1 MKVDVPDPMPPRY
14 IISKQIAFIN
24 DFNTMISRDYVP
36 MTEDKV
42 TQILPMLKEYAKEN
56 NLTDQQVEEYTMPVS
71 RESVADILD
80 IDTAEEILQMEKVHE
95 ELSDTKDQITE
106 ERAPE
111 VAKMPFVRSY
121 HEPALKHIVRLAV
134 KNNYAGISWATGAQQ
149 ISLYNDAIRKNVSKI
164 DYTWEPKSP
173 RQVFIQVYEKS
184 EKFDEDAV
192 IQPLEIGNIPLRG
205 VVNNKASRI
214 HGKTLDNL
222 LGKKVADEIRE
233 KVEQRKSNDT
243 EINESIS
250 GDDLSVG
257 GQVHK
262 LLYDIATPS
271 FLNKYTKRFNGKVG
285 REQVSFSP
293 TNEKVFTEVE
303 HLETSLKNLEIL
315 SKNSK
320 KHLDKYGDYINSI
333 INKSYKDEDGAISSQ
348 DMESMRDSLL
358 NRDIKNVFDK
368 YEGILTSLKNY
379 QNKLKQDPQNLD
391 LQFLVDS
398 AYSMRDYLHQHQKV
412 FKELI
417 PIGLTEPKVYRTS
430 ERHIDL
436 RRRHNIHK
444 YLNEA
449 NNEIFK
455 KQHDG
460 FNKLPHSP
468 EFDQFL
474 AGAITNLA
482 LSQGQE
488 QAQDRVNVRQKLVE
502 ANKAVANAAG
512 ESGTVFGERIPI
524 RGTGG
529 SPYTVS
535 MFFNHVPFP
544 HPRRGWLTKEE
555 KAAFDA
561 IESTG
566 DGVRAVDMLLM
577 EMDNLNPQNTF
588 QAGLDL
594 LTDYDSFYE
603 AEING
608 TKNELLSYDS
618 NLPLSPKYLKEQPYL
633 KVTPEMEDSNLGDQA
648 PLFALDPVEGK
659 KLAAVKGKGEFAKA
673 LDRAPSGAILSAYD
687 HIPATEENEERLYAL
702 ADKVEQVLQPVD
714 DDNLIT
720 NNFKTQLASQVAKL
734 IKDKQP
740 KQIVEDLINERQR
753 LENYEGHPDLLAQV
767 QDREYEQAIMGR
779 PEPVKKTKRQE
790 NFINLYNKHKN
801 NPSSAYYK
809 AAEKALKKDFGEN
822 WKDIAEGV
830 MPQAGDTRYALDPKN
845 IDRDYEA
852 KKAQMD
858 NATAELLKTGK
869 KVKQAEK
876 EEKSK
881 KRQQNIDELKRARRR
896 FFQGKYDYLDF
907 MSGLYDGSG
916 KAGDT
921 LRRAEYNVA
930 KVKAAVNEY
939 SERLSREIKSRLG
952 VPFWRIIKKGK
963 RLKEFSAE
971 LHTTAARLNVE
982 SFNPDADITENQFT
996 FRGFD
1001 VRMGF
1006 MPEYEA
1012 KARGIAKGSYITE
1025 DYEGNT
1031 HTLRLG
1037 DYVPEMEGYLLVQ
1050 HYTAEDQQRLY
1061 NDFIAKYPDLGIILS
1076 RFINPL
1082 LVNATYTS
1090 SSGVQ
1095 TPIFNRESLK
1105 KAFGDTELG
1114 DPGFVEG
1121 YTPDVAIATILGG
1134 AAIKARES
1142 LERNSFK
1149 KRLGA
1154 FALKTSGARNVKT
1167 GAAREKGQTLDI
1179 FEGFD
1184 VRALEAHLER
1194 TSRDNAYKLI
1204 EAATKP
1210 IPEDGELPP
1219 GHIEI
1224 SKTTLNGI
1232 LKGMLLVMG
1241 DKSARGTSL
1250 NKFWRDAI
1258 QNPERSSYQEKVL
1271 FNENDANYD
1280 EREQKIL
1287 EFLFGDKNASRFIG
1301 QDRMMDRPTYEAL
1314 IDNLSARHSKADKFG
1329 RAVQGLLSQVISG
1342 FLTAPAT
1349 ILFNWLAPNMQA
1361 GLAGVY
1367 RINKAAIYMA
1377 SGIRNP
1383 EDRRRAEYELR
1394 AGIQTLKGLA
1404 TRRLSN
1410 YSGIDAFLTGDDYI
1424 RGKLTDEDYDKGAF
1438 KLLTEGQIGKAI
1450 KAATDRRTKYG
1461 EIIPREL
1468 FENNTLVSGIERR
1481 EPKDSLVKDLLNL
1494 KGGSA
1499 FLKIAQFHEMDPTV
1513 KQNLMYASYKA
1524 HAQMAYNDAVREAK
1538 ARGQRL
1544 DTPKKQWIRNWMK
1557 GVKDTDPIHDEAYGT
1572 AMLFAFDY
1580 SNIPMWLDSKNPLM
1594 QAAKPALIPFSNF
1607 IYNYGKLL
1615 TKTTPVGLVPEL
1627 LTSKGKKDKLG
1638 GAEWRNAASG
1648 FSLYAMG
1655 TLLWRMLGEED
1666 DEESKLE
1673 PGKVGTNMDIN
1684 DEYIKRFWLMTGGKI
1699 NLDEMPDIFGEKITN
1714 AVRAYF
1720 EAYGAEKAAGQEL
1733 WLRGRALPY
1742 LNILATQ
1749 DLWIDA
1755 FTKEREKG
1763 EEVNLRDTLSE
1774 TMDMA
1779 MEFIPRG
1786 PVMALFTEN
1795 KYDENKTQAEEYADF
1810 TFDIVASRTLIPAPY
1825 WRFIQRITDPIQRRR
1840 YPSEPFQFN
1849 QTATDQFINAWKR
1862 NIPLLSK
1869 TVMPAGSMKTLK
1881 LDAQTLVGE
1890 DEYTKTTSYDHAMVQ
1905 REDVRSDLMQ
1915 LQSMGIDLSGSTLVE
1930 PDKDGEIVIKYPD
1943 PATLRIVAPA
1953 QRIADM
1959 LFRIESMPTI
1969 ERALGRTGM
1978 ESFKDMDRLI
1988 NKAIE
1993 NPYTLNTKEKNAVES
2008 WSQYT
2013 QSPSYHEAIRSM
2025 INAEGTLA
2033 DRIQRNF
2040 SKDDMDK
2047 RGIPKDAKPDFLRKV
2062 VENMSRDQYGNLVN
2076 VSDSRPILLNLSETW
2091 QVAPLNENAGKNPM
2105 NYMLINMK
2113 ESTAYKRMRPYTP
2126 KGFEIPEEIEE
2137 IISK

>member
-1 MKVDVPDPMPPRY
+1 VETYIGLSSPSFIELLKLGISIRASIGVPSWMGLLIFLVKSAEGQTVGITKAFSTGHFGKDNIIFHIRISDRVNAAGEKVLFIEEIQSDWASGYNAYRASSKREKELRSLQDKLEKDYRDRYADFLDKLPAKIKEHNEQHEKLINYLRDRYVAELTNFDGLYSDLQHIDSEGPFWMGDSDYMYPPTPLGTLETGIDQVRGLPLQNNGIDKIDSNLEDIYQIYQNKIRDKEFNRLRNKTSEQKGDDEGLDKLRRELEPTRSTNLMKVDVPDPMPPRY

-233 KVEQRKSNDT
+233 KIEQRKSNDA

-417 PIGLTEPKVYRTS
+417 PIGLTGPKVYRTS

-740 KQIVEDLINERQR
+740 KQIVE
-753 LENYEGHPDLLAQV
+753 P
-767 QDREYEQAIMGR
+767 
-779 PEPVKKTKRQE
+779 KTHDGKTPARA
-790 NFINLYNKHKN
+790 FISNNKIH
-801 NPSSAYYK
+801 A
-809 AAEKALKKDFGEN
+809 
-822 WKDIAEGV
+822 
-830 MPQAGDTRYALDPKN
+830 
-845 IDRDYEA
+845 
-852 KKAQMD
+852 
-858 NATAELLKTGK
+858 
-869 KVKQAEK
+869 
-876 EEKSK
+876 
-881 KRQQNIDELKRARRR
+881 
-896 FFQGKYDYLDF
+896 FQ
-907 MSGLYDGSG
+907 
-916 KAGDT
+916 
-921 LRRAEYNVA
+921 
-930 KVKAAVNEY
+930 
-939 SERLSREIKSRLG
+939 
-952 VPFWRIIKKGK
+952 
-963 RLKEFSAE
+963 
-971 LHTTAARLNVE
+971 
-982 SFNPDADITENQFT
+982 
-996 FRGFD
+996 
-1001 VRMGF
+1001 
-1006 MPEYEA
+1006 
-1012 KARGIAKGSYITE
+1012 
-1025 DYEGNT
+1025 
-1031 HTLRLG
+1031 
-1037 DYVPEMEGYLLVQ
+1037 
-1050 HYTAEDQQRLY
+1050 
-1061 NDFIAKYPDLGIILS
+1061 
-1076 RFINPL
+1076 
-1082 LVNATYTS
+1082 
-1090 SSGVQ
+1090 
-1095 TPIFNRESLK
+1095 
-1105 KAFGDTELG
+1105 
-1114 DPGFVEG
+1114 
-1121 YTPDVAIATILGG
+1121 
-1134 AAIKARES
+1134 
-1142 LERNSFK
+1142 
-1149 KRLGA
+1149 
-1154 FALKTSGARNVKT
+1154 
-1167 GAAREKGQTLDI
+1167 
-1179 FEGFD
+1179 
-1184 VRALEAHLER
+1184 
-1194 TSRDNAYKLI
+1194 
-1204 EAATKP
+1204 
-1210 IPEDGELPP
+1210 EDGEWVAWY
-1219 GHIEI
+1219 GSRDIAKFM
-1224 SKTTLNGI
+1224 SK
-1232 LKGMLLVMG
+1232 
-1241 DKSARGTSL
+1241 
-1250 NKFWRDAI
+1250 
-1258 QNPERSSYQEKVL
+1258 
-1271 FNENDANYD
+1271 
-1280 EREQKIL
+1280 
-1287 EFLFGDKNASRFIG
+1287 
-1301 QDRMMDRPTYEAL
+1301 
-1314 IDNLSARHSKADKFG
+1314 HSTDPCGYGKTK
-1329 RAVQGLLSQVISG
+1329 Q
-1342 FLTAPAT
+1342 
-1349 ILFNWLAPNMQA
+1349 
-1361 GLAGVY
+1361 
-1367 RINKAAIYMA
+1367 AAIM
-1377 SGIRNP
+1377 
-1383 EDRRRAEYELR
+1383 
-1394 AGIQTLKGLA
+1394 
-1404 TRRLSN
+1404 
-1410 YSGIDAFLTGDDYI
+1410 
-1424 RGKLTDEDYDKGAF
+1424 
-1438 KLLTEGQIGKAI
+1438 
-1450 KAATDRRTKYG
+1450 
-1461 EIIPREL
+1461 
-1468 FENNTLVSGIERR
+1468 
-1481 EPKDSLVKDLLNL
+1481 DLC
-1494 KGGSA
+1494 
-1499 FLKIAQFHEMDPTV
+1499 E
-1513 KQNLMYASYKA
+1513 
-1524 HAQMAYNDAVREAK
+1524 
-1538 ARGQRL
+1538 
-1544 DTPKKQWIRNWMK
+1544 
-1557 GVKDTDPIHDEAYGT
+1557 IHDITGWK
-1572 AMLFAFDY
+1572 
-1580 SNIPMWLDSKNPLM
+1580 NIKW
-1594 QAAKPALIPFSNF
+1594 
-1607 IYNYGKLL
+1607 
-1615 TKTTPVGLVPEL
+1615 
-1627 LTSKGKKDKLG
+1627 
-1638 GAEWRNAASG
+1638 
-1648 FSLYAMG
+1648 
-1655 TLLWRMLGEED
+1655 
-1666 DEESKLE
+1666 
-1673 PGKVGTNMDIN
+1673 
-1684 DEYIKRFWLMTGGKI
+1684 
-1699 NLDEMPDIFGEKITN
+1699 
-1714 AVRAYF
+1714 
-1720 EAYGAEKAAGQEL
+1720 
-1733 WLRGRALPY
+1733 
-1742 LNILATQ
+1742 
-1749 DLWIDA
+1749 
-1755 FTKEREKG
+1755 
-1763 EEVNLRDTLSE
+1763 
-1774 TMDMA
+1774 
-1779 MEFIPRG
+1779 
-1786 PVMALFTEN
+1786 
-1795 KYDENKTQAEEYADF
+1795 
-1810 TFDIVASRTLIPAPY
+1810 
-1825 WRFIQRITDPIQRRR
+1825 
-1840 YPSEPFQFN
+1840 
-1849 QTATDQFINAWKR
+1849 
-1862 NIPLLSK
+1862 
-1869 TVMPAGSMKTLK
+1869 
-1881 LDAQTLVGE
+1881 
-1890 DEYTKTTSYDHAMVQ
+1890 
-1905 REDVRSDLMQ
+1905 
-1915 LQSMGIDLSGSTLVE
+1915 
-1930 PDKDGEIVIKYPD
+1930 
-1943 PATLRIVAPA
+1943 
-1953 QRIADM
+1953 
-1959 LFRIESMPTI
+1959 
-1969 ERALGRTGM
+1969 
-1978 ESFKDMDRLI
+1978 
-1988 NKAIE
+1988 
-1993 NPYTLNTKEKNAVES
+1993 
-2008 WSQYT
+2008 
-2013 QSPSYHEAIRSM
+2013 
-2025 INAEGTLA
+2025 
-2033 DRIQRNF
+2033 
-2040 SKDDMDK
+2040 
-2047 RGIPKDAKPDFLRKV
+2047 
-2062 VENMSRDQYGNLVN
+2062 
-2076 VSDSRPILLNLSETW
+2076 
-2091 QVAPLNENAGKNPM
+2091 
-2105 NYMLINMK
+2105 
-2113 ESTAYKRMRPYTP
+2113 
-2126 KGFEIPEEIEE
+2126 
-2137 IISK
+2137 